1 MANYD
6 TSYSINLHYIR
17 AAIEANTGIR
27 LSLERTRDLLVEEGL
42 ITKAQARKYAKIFR
56 GYSEYFDSE
65 VEPVVPARSSDGL
78 NAAGE
83 LISLSG
89 FEDQDIRISI
99 TSDTE
104 ED

>member
-17 AAIEANTGIR
+17 AAIEANTGVR
-27 LSLERTRDLLVEEGL
+27 LSLERTRDLLIEEGL
-42 ITKAQARKYAKIFR
+42 ITKAQARKHAKIFR

-65 VEPVVPARSSDGL
+65 VGPVVPAKSSDGPSTV
-78 NAAGE
+78 GE

>member
-1 MANYD
+1 MAYYETN
-6 TSYSINLHYIR
+6 YSINLHYIR

-27 LSLERTRDLLVEEGL
+27 LSLERTRELLVEEGL

-65 VEPVVPARSSDGL
+65 VEAAAAPARGPDIREVGDI
-78 NAAGE
+78 
-83 LISLSG
+83 ISLSG

-99 TSDTE
+99 TSDIE

>member
-17 AAIEANTGIR
+17 AAIEANTGVR
-27 LSLERTRDLLVEEGL
+27 LTLERTRELLVEEGL
-42 ITKAQARKYAKIFR
+42 ITKAQARKHAKIFR

-65 VEPVVPARSSDGL
+65 VEPVVPAKSSDGI
-78 NAAGE
+78 AVGE
-83 LISLSG
+83 MISLSG

-104 ED
+104 EN